1 MTSVPDN
8 SSKLVFTVPP
18 ELDGE
23 RLDVCLARLATD
35 FSRVQIQKAIA
46 SGNVLRN
53 GKVQT
58 AKRQT
63 VSRDDRIEFQ
73 VPEEPSMDHVAA
85 EHIPLDILYEDDA
98 LLVINKPAGMVV
110 HPAAGNYTGTVV
122 NALLGRDQEIL
133 EEFDEADSM
142 RPGIVHR
149 LDKDTSGCLVIAKNG
164 NAMHKLSRSFADREI
179 SKTYMAIVAPAPKVM
194 AAEIRTQIGRNPGNR
209 KKMAVVRSGGRDAV
223 TIFNVVRR
231 GKIGP
236 NSAALLKVRILTGR
250 THQIR
255 VHMSHY
261 GSPII
266 GDALYGGNS
275 RIAAPRQMLHAWK
288 LSFPH
293 PVTKEM
299 LSFESPFP
307 ADFQEYMD
315 QITEQ

>member
-164 NAMHKLSRSFADREI
+164 NAMHKLSRSFADREV

-209 KKMAVVRSGGRDAV
+209 KKWRLSEAAAV
-223 TIFNVVRR
+223 T
-231 GKIGP
+231 
-236 NSAALLKVRILTGR
+236 L
-250 THQIR
+250 
-255 VHMSHY
+255 
-261 GSPII
+261 
-266 GDALYGGNS
+266 
-275 RIAAPRQMLHAWK
+275 
-288 LSFPH
+288 
-293 PVTKEM
+293 
-299 LSFESPFP
+299 
-307 ADFQEYMD
+307 
-315 QITEQ
+315 